1 MPVESKGFVSNNH
14 SPMKTQLQIMK
25 LQRELKNED
34 STQVYNS
41 NKEGQNMENHFKDE
55 DGELD
60 QMYVPFLV

>member
-1 MPVESKGFVSNNH
+1 MPVESRGFVSNNH

-25 LQRELKNED
+25 LWRELKNED

>member
-1 MPVESKGFVSNNH
+1 MPVESRVFVSNNH

-25 LQRELKNED
+25 LWRELKNED

-41 NKEGQNMENHFKDE
+41 NNEGLNMENHFKDE

-60 QMYVPFLV
+60 QRYVPFLV

>member
-14 SPMKTQLQIMK
+14 SPMKTQRQIMK

>member
-25 LQRELKNED
+25 LWRELKNED

>member
-14 SPMKTQLQIMK
+14 NPMKTQVQIMK
-25 LQRELKNED
+25 LWRELKNED

-41 NKEGQNMENHFKDE
+41 NKEGLNMENHFKDE

-60 QMYVPFLV
+60 QRYVPFLV